1 MKKCLYQVKVK
12 KYGRAKLKG
21 LAESARAGW
30 QAAAR
35 ALDHHAAAVG
45 ARCRAAREVAAL
57 NERRE
62 KAPNE

>member
-1 MKKCLYQVKVK
+1 MFIYNECQ
-12 KYGRAKLKG
+12 KYEKAKLKG
-21 LAESARAGW
+21 LAESASAGW

-35 ALDHHAAAVG
+35 ALDHHAAAEG

-57 NERRE
+57 NERRK